1 MTSRRAGMTSRT
13 ARHCGA
19 GRGAS
24 RGRDARTPFSAAG
37 PEPAGRWAAAASGDA
52 GTARDRGCCGAAA
65 PAPLARDRG
74 VTPEAAAQSPLR
86 TRPRPPVLTARA
98 ARGSSTVSAA
108 GPLRPGPVLI
118 HVPSRPLPGSSGVRS
133 PSSPS
138 LRSPRPR
145 PGPAAGGGGR
155 SGNSCAPGTRSGGRG
170 RPRGLGARGGGRE
183 RGAGSGR
190 LCPNPSSS
198 FRPPPSPAAPPWADA
213 PVTLAGDARGP
224 PEARRPRLS
233 AIPFF

>member
-1 MTSRRAGMTSRT
+1 MTSRRV
-13 ARHCGA
+13 RHCGA
-19 GRGAS
+19 GRGGARAGGGTPGRHFRR
-24 RGRDARTPFSAAG
+24 RGRSRLD
-37 PEPAGRWAAAASGDA
+37 AGRRLRAETRGQHA
-52 GTARDRGCCGAAA
+52 GDRGCCGAAA

-74 VTPEAAAQSPLR
+74 VAPEAAALSPLR

-108 GPLRPGPVLI
+108 GRSARAPSSSASPPARSGP
-118 HVPSRPLPGSSGVRS
+118 SGVGS

-138 LRSPRPR
+138 LRSPRPAS
-145 PGPAAGGGGR
+145 PPWPDAGGGGR
-155 SGNSCAPGTRSGGRG
+155 SGNSCALGTRAAGRG
-170 RPRGLGARGGGRE
+170 RPRGRGARGGGRE
-183 RGAGSGR
+183 RGAGPGR

-213 PVTLAGDARGP
+213 PVTLAGDARGT
-224 PEARRPRLS
+224 PEARWPRLS